1 MMEEEA
7 ESNDIA
13 PSKVSTLAGHT
24 GKVRAMSWRYR

>member
-7 ESNDIA
+7 ESKEIA

-24 GKVRAMSWRYR
+24 GRVRVGSWRYR